1 MSMKRSE
8 HLRSGRKC
16 QSSFELL
23 ITLSVGL
30 AILLPLVII
39 AFVQLS
45 NASVSAATVESQ
57 QAASKLANVAS
68 VLGTEGAPAKQF
80 VQIEVP
86 AGVENIY
93 LGNLNNTIGHLIIF
107 VVRAPNGPSYVTE
120 YSPVNI
126 SGNIGSLV
134 NPGTYL
140 VNMTAES
147 ACPTNTNLFCIYVVP
162 VV

>member
-1 MSMKRSE
+1 MTRNKSSTK
-8 HLRSGRKC
+8 G

-45 NASVSAATVESQ
+45 NANVSAATVESQ
-57 QAASKLANVAS
+57 QVASKLANVATI
-68 VLGTEGAPAKQF
+68 LGSEGAPAKQF
-80 VQIEVP
+80 VQIQVP
-86 AGVENIY
+86 AGVQNIY
-93 LGNLNNTIGHLIIF
+93 VGTLNNTIGHVITF
-107 VVRAPNGPSYVTE
+107 VVRAPAGASYVTE
-120 YSPVNI
+120 YTPVNV

-140 VNMTAES
+140 VNMTAQA
-147 ACPTNTNLFCIYVVP
+147 ACPTNTNLFCVYILP